1 MPHIQCNAIKS
12 NGEQCRSF
20 AINGT
25 TKCRAHGGATP
36 RGMAS
41 PNYKHGR
48 FSKYMPRH
56 LLTHYKAA
64 MSDGKLISL
73 REDLAVIDARM
84 AELMGR
90 IEGRESANAWAQ
102 AREAQT
108 IIRAGFGAQD
118 TTMIQAG
125 MRQLT
130 DALSAGQADYKT
142 WDELTKV
149 MDVRR
154 KIVESERRFMVELQ
168 QMLTIEDVTMIID
181 ALASSIKRNVTD
193 VRALSAIQQ
202 DITAILGR
210 EPSTAIAA
218 GNTIEGD
225 LDR

>member
-25 TKCRAHGGATP
+25 TKCRAHGGASP
-36 RGMAS
+36 RGLAS
-41 PNYKHGR
+41 PHYKDGR
-48 FSKYMPRH
+48 YSKSLPRH

-64 MSDGKLISL
+64 MSDGRIVSL
-73 REDLAVIDARM
+73 REDIAVVDARF
-84 AELMGR
+84 AELLER
-90 IEGRESANAWAQ
+90 IDSRETTSAWAQ

-142 WDELTKV
+142 WDEITKIIE
-149 MDVRR
+149 VRR
-154 KIVESERRFMVELQ
+154 RLVESERRFMVELQ

-210 EPSTAIAA
+210 EPGTAIAA